1 MKFARRLLPK
11 PVNYVASF
19 ALTGIQS
26 RARARGQRSIVVVGA
41 RRSGHH
47 AVISWLGNSLEARQV
62 EWKRSGT
69 SHCFISSTRRT
80 LHLNNWKLDRGDDAT
95 WKGFKRHRQL
105 RSADYLFVNYE
116 DVDAL
121 TLDRR
126 MWFPSRPDLKIAVVR
141 STLNVVASRMKKVE
155 DRPNKRGFPIDEPF
169 LDVLLSYRRDLP
181 DWLVIDFDTWLRNDD
196 GYRTSIAE
204 RAGITSGDDPHLS
217 VHGGG
222 SSFTGLNGLP
232 EVSEL
237 TNRFTQVEWPEH
249 VVKLL
254 LDEKYSTLLTSEE
267 REFLRSQ

>member
-1 MKFARRLLPK
+1 
-11 PVNYVASF
+11 
-19 ALTGIQS
+19 
-26 RARARGQRSIVVVGA
+26 
-41 RRSGHH
+41 
-47 AVISWLGNSLEARQV
+47 
-62 EWKRSGT
+62 
-69 SHCFISSTRRT
+69 
-80 LHLNNWKLDRGDDAT
+80 
-95 WKGFKRHRQL
+95 
-105 RSADYLFVNYE
+105 
-116 DVDAL
+116 
-121 TLDRR
+121 
-126 MWFPSRPDLKIAVVR
+126 
-141 STLNVVASRMKKVE
+141 
-155 DRPNKRGFPIDEPF
+155 
-169 LDVLLSYRRDLP
+169 LP